1 MRLLD
6 LIEAP
11 FLRRLQSLFA
21 SYLGSS
27 LMITDIHGTPLIQPV
42 SGVRMCSLVRN
53 APRGE
58 ILCETS
64 DRNGGHETLLSK
76 ETHVYR
82 CLAGFIDFSA
92 AIVFHGEVI
101 GLLVGGQ
108 VKTGTEPAGNLEK
121 LSRDTGLSLQELEDA
136 YQERPCVDEDILREK
151 LEFIKNTMEFLCD
164 LTFLYYET
172 HLRDVKAVADA
183 DARARTV
190 EDIQDLFNRQW
201 KSISDIL
208 GGDSEERNEQL
219 RSQLEA
225 MIRQNSSV
233 REVISD
239 HSEYQS
245 CSDKN
250 YRIREVTYELQWIL
264 TRVRAPYG
272 ELVVIPDAVM
282 ENVPPYLCGDPAAI
296 SDVLNELL
304 LFLTKEYPDQKLVIT
319 ASGKQDAYAALITV
333 RVSCPGLRIP
343 DNELDRIECALD
355 GEWESLLEK
364 RDLEYLDLTTASAV
378 AKKLSAQ
385 LTCFR
390 LGDEGLCMEFAV
402 PQLPAKGGFY

>member
-1 MRLLD
+1 
-6 LIEAP
+6 
-11 FLRRLQSLFA
+11 
-21 SYLGSS
+21 
-27 LMITDIHGTPLIQPV
+27 
-42 SGVRMCSLVRN
+42 
-53 APRGE
+53 
-58 ILCETS
+58 
-64 DRNGGHETLLSK
+64 
-76 ETHVYR
+76 
-82 CLAGFIDFSA
+82 
-92 AIVFHGEVI
+92 VI

-136 YQERPCVDEDILREK
+136 YQEMPCVDEDILREK

-319 ASGKQDAYAALITV
+319 ASGKRDAYAALITV

-343 DNELDRIECALD
+343 DNELDRIVCALD

-390 LGDEGLCMEFAV
+390 LGDEGLCMEFVV